1 MSVYAPS
8 RLLGRIRMLTEERRS
23 AIVSYIEE
31 HKVVTVQE
39 LVDALD
45 SSAATIRRDLNAL
58 HAEHRILKV
67 FGGATSLSSR
77 DVNTIEPSVAEKAQ
91 RNTEEK
97 DIISEYAASLIQ
109 DNDFVYIDSGTTTLH
124 LIDHITNKN
133 AKYITNGIVHAKR
146 LLERGLS
153 TMIIG
158 GRIKPVTEA
167 VIGPDCVEALSK
179 FHFTKAF
186 MGTNGVSVQAG
197 FTTPDVDEALV
208 KAEAIKHTYL
218 SYILADHTKFGV
230 VSSVTFSELR
240 SCCIIT
246 DEEPAKKYNDQ
257 TIIKAVL
264 GNPDTQ

>member
-1 MSVYAPS
+1 
-8 RLLGRIRMLTEERRS
+8 MLTEERRNE
-23 AIVSYIEE
+23 IVAYVEE
-31 HKVVTVQE
+31 HRAVTVQE
-39 LVDALD
+39 LVDALGA
-45 SSAATIRRDLNAL
+45 SAATIRRDLTAL
-58 HAEHRILKV
+58 HDDRRILKV
-67 FGGATSLSSR
+67 FGGATSLNAK
-77 DVNTIEPSVAEKAQ
+77 DINTVEPTVAEKSH

-97 DIISEYAASLIQ
+97 DRISEYAASLIQ

-124 LIDHITNKN
+124 LIDHITNKK
-133 AKYITNGIVHAKR
+133 AKYITNGIVHAKKM
-146 LLERGLS
+146 LERGLS

-186 MGTNGVSVQAG
+186 MGTNGISAQAG

-230 VSSVTFSELR
+230 VSSVTFSALR
-240 SCCIIT
+240 NCCIIT
-246 DEEPAKKYNDQ
+246 DVAPEKKYTDQ
-257 TIIKAVL
+257 TIIKAV
-264 GNPDTQ
+264 Q